1 VKIPPRVEPGE
12 SLTAYKWNQLV
23 DAIKWFDRKPVIYRD
38 AGYGGVAEEIF
49 ETPEPNLLGK
59 WIKVVEP
66 GRVVIRV
73 HIDVASN
80 GSNDIFVGSLD
91 FGSIYFPPG
100 EVHWQ
105 GAGRATVSQ
114 EWAVDVKDP
123 GTYLVR
129 VPLKKIGN
137 ANYMEFYPQ
146 HSAFVVESY
155 VIE

>member
-1 VKIPPRVEPGE
+1 MKIPTRVEPDE
-12 SLTAYKWNQLV
+12 SLSAWKYNQVV
-23 DAIKWFDRKPVIYRD
+23 DAIKWFDRKPVVYRD

-49 ETPEPNLLGK
+49 EIPEPNLLGK

-66 GRVVIRV
+66 GRVIIRV

-91 FGSIYFPPG
+91 FGSIYFPSG
-100 EVHWQ
+100 EVHFK

-114 EWAVDVKDP
+114 EWVVNVGTP

-129 VPLKKIGN
+129 VPMKKIGN
-137 ANYMEFYPQ
+137 ANYMEFYPE